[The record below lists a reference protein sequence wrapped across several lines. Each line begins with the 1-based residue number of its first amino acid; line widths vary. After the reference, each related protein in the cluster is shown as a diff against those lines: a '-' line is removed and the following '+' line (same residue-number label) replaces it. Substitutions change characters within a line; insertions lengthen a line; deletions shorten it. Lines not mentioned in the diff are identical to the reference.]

1 MSLHT
6 PRESSMP
13 KFAAN
18 LTMLYQEYP
27 LLERIERAAS
37 AGFKGVEILYPY
49 GDDIDAIQSSLAA
62 HDLELVLFN
71 VPSGN
76 HAAGDRGMANDPRRI
91 GEYRAAVELALTV
104 QKKLPAKRFNST
116 IGRQL
121 PDIPIAEQFDTA
133 KANYAWAADRCAT
146 QGVTLCIEP
155 LNRFD
160 QPGYMIPTS
169 TQMLALIEEIGHPN
183 IRLQYDFYHQQRME
197 GNLITFFADHIGQI
211 GHIQIADSP
220 DRNEP
225 GTGEIAYDYVF
236 EQIDALGYDGW
247 VSLEYNPST
256 TTEASLA
263 WLRPFGFSV

>member
-1 MSLHT
+1 
-6 PRESSMP
+6 MP

-27 LLERIERAAS
+27 LLERIARAAN
-37 AGFKGVEILYPY
+37 AGFRGVEILYPY
-49 GDDIDAIQSSLAA
+49 GEDIEAIQLALSA
-62 HDLELVLFN
+62 HALELVLFN

-76 HAAGDRGMANDPRRI
+76 QATDRGMANDPGRI

-104 QKKLPAKRFNST
+104 QQKLPAKRFNST

-121 PDIPIAEQFDTA
+121 PDVPVADQFETA
-133 KANYAWAADRCAT
+133 RANYAWAADRCAA

-155 LNRFD
+155 LNRID
-160 QPGYMIPTS
+160 HPGYLVPTS

-197 GNLITFFADHIGQI
+197 GNLIAFFADHIGQI

-220 DRNEP
+220 DRHEP
-225 GTGEIAYDYVF
+225 GTGEINYDYVF
-236 EQIDALGYDGW
+236 DKIDELGYDGW

-256 TTEASLA
+256 TTQASLG
-263 WLRPFGFSV
+263 WLKRFGYDV